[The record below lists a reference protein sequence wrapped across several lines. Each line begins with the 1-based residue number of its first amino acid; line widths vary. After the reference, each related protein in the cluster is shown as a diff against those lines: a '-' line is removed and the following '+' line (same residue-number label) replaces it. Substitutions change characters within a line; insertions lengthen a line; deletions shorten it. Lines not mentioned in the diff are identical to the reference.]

1 MITGLPPDESGAIIE
16 RLSPEAVERTL
27 DRVAGALRG
36 TTGPGGDALIRR
48 LRAFVD
54 RCVPERPSGPVQLG
68 ALPEIVGTTVTLQ
81 YPLMQLERF
90 LNGETCDIAGPE
102 QAELYLSF
110 VRYHLW
116 KLEHLVRQSGRA

>member
-1 MITGLPPDESGAIIE
+1 MITGLPPEESGAIID
-16 RLSPEAVERTL
+16 RLSPEVLELTL
-27 DRVAGALRG
+27 DRVGVALRG
-36 TTGPGGDALIRR
+36 TTRPTGIALVRR

-54 RCVPERPSGPVQLG
+54 RCVPERPSGPLQLG

-90 LNGETCDIAGPE
+90 LQGEVCDIAGPE

-116 KLEHLVRQSGRA
+116 KLEDLLRQSERA